1 MPNDRGKK
9 RPEDDNSHLQ
19 EPPSQAKR
27 ARVSKACNECRK
39 KKERCDGVQPQ
50 CGPCSSLQ
58 RTCCFDTQPK
68 RRGLPTGY
76 VRAVEVLLGL
86 MFQSID
92 GIEHCITDVLRGEKS
107 LPAWHRE
114 QPSSSLVS
122 SLADSWRRS
131 TTMKELERLLA
142 DIDHG
147 DETELSTRD
156 LCDRL
161 ENAFMNRLLIDENC
175 NTRIELLS
183 PPRTTSP
190 AAFENLAP
198 STAPEIPV
206 TMLPD
211 LHPTPPVTALQNC
224 NAPMDLPPDW
234 SSEIPVAMLADPQPT
249 PPVAVL
255 QDCNAPTDLPLDWSH
270 LLERYFTD
278 THTWFPI
285 TSKHDMLRQ
294 AFCLANK
301 DSEPD
306 YQERLIS
313 NGDRAALFASLAYA
327 CYRDTLSHEDIPEQ
341 LRGSIGFAEAA
352 QHESPSFSLARK
364 MQIEA
369 TSILAKGE
377 EGADY
382 DSGHVQALLVLTV
395 LQIDQGLLSQA
406 WITIG
411 KAVYTAILLN
421 IIPNS
426 QRPSQSIVNDKQRRL
441 FLGIYVLET
450 LIAYALTQ
458 RPYLQA
464 SDLAK
469 VGPLPV
475 DSIEEWE
482 PWRPLDVQQIS
493 TGKRIHTPGRSLST
507 FNTFL
512 DLVTLLNRQAHGL
525 SSLEQTLEG
534 FRSWRTTQ
542 PISHRNAIAALDIAS
557 AHTPPQMLN
566 ITLASLTVDATL
578 QIKSVLAKECSLG
591 PAPFSAIPASAHP
604 CLGAIMRHER
614 LASPSRTCSLMPLFM
629 SILKSQ
635 TNIHEIPHTLD
646 QVQQLTAPTDQSTRL
661 TDKEKSLDYFELQ
674 TTSRSTLLAHSAVS
688 NAREC
693 SGSLLLT
700 PLAANPR
707 YIDASGVLDTQDH
720 IPDGSLFDSLS
731 FLDTADW

>member
-1 MPNDRGKK
+1 MPNERGKK
-9 RPEDDNSHLQ
+9 RPEDDNSHLHD
-19 EPPSQAKR
+19 PPSQAKR

-50 CGPCSSLQ
+50 CGPCLSLQ
-58 RTCCFDTQPK
+58 RTCCFDAQPK

-86 MFQSID
+86 MFQSIE
-92 GIEHCITDVLRGEKS
+92 GMEHCMTSILRGEKS

-131 TTMKELERLLA
+131 ETMKELERLLA

-161 ENAFMNRLLIDENC
+161 ENAFINRLLIDENC

-183 PPRTTSP
+183 PSRTTSP
-190 AAFENLAP
+190 AAFEDFASSAAL
-198 STAPEIPV
+198 EIPV
-206 TMLPD
+206 TTLPD
-211 LHPTPPVTALQNC
+211 PHPTPPVTVLQDC
-224 NAPMDLPPDW
+224 NGPMDLPPDW
-234 SSEIPVAMLADPQPT
+234 SSEIPVAMLPDPQPT
-249 PPVAVL
+249 PPVTVV
-255 QDCNAPTDLPLDWSH
+255 QDCSAPMDLPSDWSH

-301 DSEPD
+301 DYETE
-306 YQERLIS
+306 YQEGLIS

-327 CYRDTLSHEDIPEQ
+327 CYRDALSHEDIPEQ
-341 LRGSIGFAEAA
+341 LSASIEFAEEARNQSA
-352 QHESPSFSLARK
+352 SFNLARK
-364 MQIEA
+364 MQIE
-369 TSILAKGE
+369 TKSILAKGE
-377 EGADY
+377 EVTDY

-395 LQIDQGLLSQA
+395 LQINQDLLAQA

-426 QRPSQSIVNDKQRRL
+426 ERPSQSIVDDRQRRL
-441 FLGIYVLET
+441 FLGLYVLET
-450 LIAYALTQ
+450 LIAYALEK

-464 SDLAK
+464 ADIAK
-469 VGPLPV
+469 VGFLPV

-482 PWRPLDVQQIS
+482 PWRPLDVQQSS

-512 DLVTLLNRQAHGL
+512 DLVTLLNKQAHGL
-525 SSLEQTLEG
+525 FSLEQTSES
-534 FRSWRTTQ
+534 FQSWRTTQ
-542 PISHRNAIAALDIAS
+542 PLSHRNAIVALGGTS

-566 ITLASLTVDATL
+566 INLASLTIDATL
-578 QIKSVLAKECSLG
+578 QIKSGLAKDGSLG
-591 PAPFSAIPASAHP
+591 PAPFSAIPASAHR
-604 CLGAIMRHER
+604 CLDAILRHGR
-614 LASPSRTCSLMPLFM
+614 LVAPSQTCPLMPLFM
-629 SILKSQ
+629 SILKKQ
-635 TNIHEIPHTLD
+635 TNIPDFPHVLNEF
-646 QVQQLTAPTDQSTRL
+646 QRLTAPTEQSTRR
-661 TDKEKSLDYFELQ
+661 TDKEKSLDFFQLQ
-674 TTSRSTLLAHSAVS
+674 TPSSSALLTHSAVS
-688 NAREC
+688 SARKC
-693 SGSLLLT
+693 SRPLT
-700 PLAANPR
+700 
-707 YIDASGVLDTQDH
+707 LD
-720 IPDGSLFDSLS
+720 PFGC
-731 FLDTADW
+731 